1 MADTVNGE
9 PARSGPDRASTLG
22 LVLDGGLG
30 RRMGGADKGFV
41 TLAGRPM
48 LAHAIERL
56 RPQCESLAISANGD
70 ATRFASF
77 ACRSSQTM
85 LARLHQLAPI
95 FAIFAGSCDGKPLE
109 SLRQAAWKRL

>member
-48 LAHAIERL
+48 LANAIERL

-77 ACRSSQTM
+77 GLPVIADDPRSVMNSTIP
-85 LARLHQLAPI
+85 LRRAPEQ
-95 FAIFAGSCDGKPLE
+95 AGSSMLSAE
-109 SLRQAAWKRL
+109 EA

>member
-48 LAHAIERL
+48 LAHAIQQWR
-56 RPQCESLAISANGD
+56 AIGLQEPIEAQ
-70 ATRFASF
+70 AEAS
-77 ACRSSQTM
+77 
-85 LARLHQLAPI
+85 
-95 FAIFAGSCDGKPLE
+95 
-109 SLRQAAWKRL
+109 